1 MNYERDRAEGM
12 LQRIDDAARR
22 SEDYRRRAV
31 SAGVKPQKAAARA
44 KAMYGRAYDR
54 MVRDYN
60 TGVHA
65 APLGITRSRFNAD
78 DQILL

>member
-1 MNYERDRAEGM
+1 MNTYERDRAEGV
-12 LQRIDDAARR
+12 LQRLDDAARR

-60 TGVHA
+60 RVRA
-65 APLGITRSRFNAD
+65 ASLKDTEEPF
-78 DQILL
+78 

>member
-1 MNYERDRAEGM
+1 MSIERDRAEGM
-12 LQRIDDAARR
+12 LQRLDDAARR

-31 SAGVKPQKAAARA
+31 SAGVKPQAARAKA

-60 TGVHA
+60 SRAHA
-65 APLGITRSRFNAD
+65 PFGNDEEPF
-78 DQILL
+78 

>member
-1 MNYERDRAEGM
+1 MNTYECDRAEGM

-31 SAGVKPQKAAARA
+31 SAGVKPQKAAAAARD
-44 KAMYGRAYDR
+44 MYGRVYDR

-60 TGVHA
+60 
-65 APLGITRSRFNAD
+65 SRAHTPFWNGEEPF
-78 DQILL
+78 

>member
-1 MNYERDRAEGM
+1 MSIERDRAEGM
-12 LQRIDDAARR
+12 LLRLDDAARR

-31 SAGVKPQKAAARA
+31 SAGIKPQKAAARA

-60 TGVHA
+60 RGAHT
-65 APLGITRSRFNAD
+65 APLGDNEEPF
-78 DQILL
+78 

>member
-1 MNYERDRAEGM
+1 MSIERDRAEAM
-12 LQRIDDAARR
+12 LDRLADAARR
-22 SEDYRRRAV
+22 SDDFRRRAV

-60 TGVHA
+60 
-65 APLGITRSRFNAD
+65 SRAHTPFGND
-78 DQILL
+78 EEPF

>member
-12 LQRIDDAARR
+12 LDRLADAARR
-22 SEDYRRRAV
+22 SDDFRRRAV

-54 MVRDYN
+54 MVRDFN
-60 TGVHA
+60 RGAHA
-65 APLGITRSRFNAD
+65 APLKDNEEPF
-78 DQILL
+78 

>member
-1 MNYERDRAEGM
+1 MSIERDRAEGV
-12 LQRIDDAARR
+12 LQRLDDAARR

-31 SAGVKPQKAAARA
+31 SAGVKPQKAAVRA

-60 TGVHA
+60 SRAHA
-65 APLGITRSRFNAD
+65 APLGDNEEPF
-78 DQILL
+78 